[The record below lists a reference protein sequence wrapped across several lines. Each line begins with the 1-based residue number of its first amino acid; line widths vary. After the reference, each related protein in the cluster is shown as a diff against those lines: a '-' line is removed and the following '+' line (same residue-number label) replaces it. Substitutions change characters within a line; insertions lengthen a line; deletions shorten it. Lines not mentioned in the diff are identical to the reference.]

1 MISITIK
8 RNQLC
13 KENKHSITNQV
24 KVLSVICIFLNIVA
38 GVVCLP
44 VIMETRTL
52 SQNLQQIQV
61 CHMQTS
67 EQPRFM
73 EKEAPCLSQV
83 AFNFWGFTLANVIC
97 LTLTGYLV
105 IFSKENYVRNRSTV
119 F

>member
-1 MISITIK
+1 MISITFK

-13 KENKHSITNQV
+13 KENKHSITRQV

-44 VIMETRTL
+44 VIITL

-73 EKEAPCLSQV
+73 EKEAPCLSQ
-83 AFNFWGFTLANVIC
+83 NLQLKPVIPN
-97 LTLTGYLV
+97 
-105 IFSKENYVRNRSTV
+105 IHRYVTIPL
-119 F
+119 